1 MRDEP
6 RIGTVRCP
14 NPPRHAALDH
24 PRDGEG
30 LHALHGEGYHE
41 WPRKRS
47 GHFGE
52 DAEAGQHQNVDF
64 GMVPRPEQ
72 IGIHHLTAVVHDL
85 VKRQGWI
92 GDDVRAGLQANCAPN
107 ITANTK

>member
-1 MRDEP
+1 M
-6 RIGTVRCP
+6 
-14 NPPRHAALDH
+14 PPSITLGMAKGFTLYMVKVIMSGPGKGR
-24 PRDGEG
+24 
-30 LHALHGEGYHE
+30 
-41 WPRKRS
+41 

-72 IGIHHLTAVVHDL
+72 IGIHHLNAVVHDL